1 MSRLFLVFTILI
13 FVALSR
19 SEYSPS
25 DVPNPMLNPAACGRP
40 DVPRS
45 AICDPALL
53 LKKENKDVIE
63 GFINAAVGVQISVVV
78 IDEMKSR
85 FIGSDDIM
93 EASERFARTL
103 HDTWGVGD
111 KSTNNGVLIFL
122 SVNDRSVY
130 ISTGLGVQ
138 SKLTRRYIDYL
149 IVEMRPDLRQKEY
162 GTALEKTVVQIDLI
176 MSDKSNIAERYKESE
191 TGSTVP
197 VILMI
202 LGFCG
207 ISGLM
212 IYEKRKFDHLK
223 KGRQALENFM
233 REIDEASEN
242 ENFKSESCPICLER
256 FPSSKS
262 SLSDPNHML
271 EGGGGQRGD
280 RGSDGGVEMSHVYS
294 SLHMPYEEGDI
305 NDEVSR
311 INEKEREIIETPGD
325 SGMKDREK
333 EKERAKSPLRPMAL
347 HCGHVFCFGTF

>member
-1 MSRLFLVFTILI
+1 MFTILI
-13 FVALSR
+13 FVASSR

-45 AICDPALL
+45 AICDPALF

-78 IDEMKSR
+78 IDEMR
-85 FIGSDDIM
+85 TNYIGSDDIM
-93 EASERFARTL
+93 VASERFARTL
-103 HDTWGVGD
+103 HDAWGVGD
-111 KSTNNGVLIFL
+111 KATNNGVLIFL

-138 SKLTRRYIDYL
+138 SKLTKQYIDYL

-176 MSDKSNIAERYKESE
+176 MSNKSNIAERYKESE
-191 TGSTVP
+191 SGSSVP
-197 VILMI
+197 IILMI

-223 KGRQALENFM
+223 KGRAALENFM
-233 REIDEASEN
+233 REIDEANEN
-242 ENFKSESCPICLER
+242 NNFKSESCPICLEV
-256 FPSSKS
+256 FSSTKS
-262 SLSDPNHML
+262 SLSDPNHSL
-271 EGGGGQRGD
+271 EGGGGQRGE
-280 RGSDGGVEMSHVYS
+280 RSSDGSVEMSHVYS
-294 SLHMPYEEGDI
+294 SLHDPYDEGDV
-305 NDEVSR
+305 NDELSR
-311 INEKEREIIETPGD
+311 TKDKERENIDTPGESGTKEKERE
-325 SGMKDREK
+325 RER
-333 EKERAKSPLRPMAL
+333 ERARSPLRPMAL